1 MQKQQIENKT
11 EKFARLC
18 RAVVPEGI
26 TLLETDGALPLQENE
41 NVAMFGRGQFE
52 YVKSG
57 TGSGGRVNCDYVTTI
72 EGELKKRVCLFEEVH
87 AYYAEFIQSHPF
99 DANGGWQALPSQ
111 KESVPPENLVSRA
124 AEKCEKAIFVLCQE
138 LQNKLF

>member
-57 TGSGGRVNCDYVTTI
+57 T
-72 EGELKKRVCLFEEVH
+72 
-87 AYYAEFIQSHPF
+87 
-99 DANGGWQALPSQ
+99 
-111 KESVPPENLVSRA
+111 
-124 AEKCEKAIFVLCQE
+124 
-138 LQNKLF
+138 

>member
-72 EGELKKRVCLFEEVH
+72 EGELKKRVSLFEEVH

-99 DANGGWQALPSQ
+99 DANGGWPL
-111 KESVPPENLVSRA
+111 R
-124 AEKCEKAIFVLCQE
+124 
-138 LQNKLF
+138 

>member
-1 MQKQQIENKT
+1 MFIKRKNKKDSVSEDSRMQKQQIENKT

-57 TGSGGRVNCDYVTTI
+57 TGSG
-72 EGELKKRVCLFEEVH
+72 
-87 AYYAEFIQSHPF
+87 
-99 DANGGWQALPSQ
+99 
-111 KESVPPENLVSRA
+111 
-124 AEKCEKAIFVLCQE
+124 
-138 LQNKLF
+138 